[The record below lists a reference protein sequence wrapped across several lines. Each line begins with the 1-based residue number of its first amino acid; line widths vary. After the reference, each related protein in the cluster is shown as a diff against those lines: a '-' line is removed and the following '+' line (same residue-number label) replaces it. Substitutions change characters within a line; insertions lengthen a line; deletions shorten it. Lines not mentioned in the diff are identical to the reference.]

1 MSPILDLQNL
11 TPISLEELEEE
22 ESKEINIPSENQTE
36 EVLDIKKTKPEKKKL
51 VIKKKIN
58 ISKDASLERPN
69 DLLLSIKDCETLS
82 GISKVS
88 IRKAIKEKEINYT
101 LENGKYKISFKELL
115 KWCYASTR
123 RKNVFNNQGIGKYVN
138 EWNIML

>member
-11 TPISLEELEEE
+11 TPISLEELEE